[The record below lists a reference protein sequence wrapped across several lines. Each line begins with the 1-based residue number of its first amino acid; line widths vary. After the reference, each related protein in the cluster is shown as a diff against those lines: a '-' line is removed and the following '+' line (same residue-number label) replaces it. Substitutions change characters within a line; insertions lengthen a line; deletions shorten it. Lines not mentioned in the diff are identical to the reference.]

1 MKLSRR
7 GILGGLVA
15 AAVPVPA
22 VIANA
27 APAAPKQTFAKGTV
41 MPRFHVVNDHGHGYS
56 GAHSHGYSLAAVMTT
71 DYEIFDGEKFVPF
84 NSTAG
89 QQVIA
94 DLS

>member
-1 MKLSRR
+1 M
-7 GILGGLVA
+7 
-15 AAVPVPA
+15 
-22 VIANA
+22 
-27 APAAPKQTFAKGTV
+27 V